1 MMTLEFI
8 YDSQGWLR
16 EYHSRSTAETVN
28 PTLKRLFVVP
38 LMKMLVERKATELLA
53 GVVACNIRQL
63 VYPKYTKG
71 RHRYPACPS
80 ACRSGELDEQLTFC
94 QALWIYD

>member
-1 MMTLEFI
+1 LESI
-8 YDSQGWLR
+8 YDTQSWLR
-16 EYHSRSTAETVN
+16 EYHSSSTAETVN

-38 LMKMLVERKATELLA
+38 LMKKLVERKATELLA

-71 RHRYPACPS
+71 IDIDIQPVPQHAGLVNWMSR
-80 ACRSGELDEQLTFC
+80 
-94 QALWIYD
+94 